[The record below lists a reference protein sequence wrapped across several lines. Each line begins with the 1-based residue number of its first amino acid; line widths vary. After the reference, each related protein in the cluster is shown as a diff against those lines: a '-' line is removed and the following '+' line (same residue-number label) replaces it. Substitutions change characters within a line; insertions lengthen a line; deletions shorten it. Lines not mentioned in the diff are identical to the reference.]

1 VVVGASVVV
10 VVVVGST
17 VVVVVVVLGS
27 VVVVVVVGLSVVV
40 VVVVVG
46 ATVVVVVVVG
56 STGQPSELLQERVP
70 PVIISPSS
78 PVTAVEEH
86 TIEIVSASIDV
97 DVGTSLPQ
105 FVYV

>member
-1 VVVGASVVV
+1 VLVDVDVLV
-10 VVVVGST
+10 VVVVGSA
-17 VVVVVVVLGS
+17 

-46 ATVVVVVVVG
+46 ATVVVVVVVVG

-105 FVYV
+105 SVYV

>member
-1 VVVGASVVV
+1 

-17 VVVVVVVLGS
+17 E
-27 VVVVVVVGLSVVV
+27 
-40 VVVVVG
+40 
-46 ATVVVVVVVG
+46 
-56 STGQPSELLQERVP
+56 QPSELLQETVP
-70 PVIISPSS
+70 PLIISPSS

-86 TIEIVSASIDV
+86 TIAIVSAGTDV